1 VDPLDG
7 LTHHLLWQL
16 YITARLHCS
25 LTPTLLLLWWQWLL
39 LLLLA
44 TATSIGSHF
53 STLRTHIFKPIKRSS
68 TIIVVTS
75 CHHIW
80 QDCCKIF
87 LVDDLPK
94 QNHIITLFCINA
106 YYKNKLRDVE
116 SSVQSQG

>member
-25 LTPTLLLLWWQWLL
+25 LTPVLLLLWLHW

-44 TATSIGSHF
+44 TAAPISSYF
-53 STLRTHIFKPIKRSS
+53 SAFRTHVFKPIKWSP
-68 TIIVVTS
+68 TVIMVTS

-80 QDCCKIF
+80 KDCCKIF
-87 LVDDLPK
+87 LVDNLPK
-94 QNHIITLFCINA
+94 QNCNA
-106 YYKNKLRDVE
+106 L
-116 SSVQSQG
+116 